1 MHVERKQGSDMG
13 FHLVLERKMHIER
26 MIKWVQPRTQK
37 KMFMCK
43 KRIKVIR
50 GFERENTHKERVIK
64 SFNKGLSR
72 FVHMKRKHGSKGI
85 LTWFLKENAHRE
97 IMIRRV

>member
-1 MHVERKQGSDMG
+1 MG
-13 FHLVLERKMHIER
+13 FHLVLERKHAHRER
-26 MIKWVQPRTQK
+26 MIKWVQPKTQK

-43 KRIKVIR
+43 RIKVIR
-50 GFERENTHKERVIK
+50 ELERENTRKERVII
-64 SFNKGLSR
+64 SLDKGLRR

-97 IMIRRV
+97 MMIRGV